1 MKNTEHAHNITQY
14 TYMQDTSHM
23 TRQHKTG
30 ALALKY
36 DGGNQYIFNNPTLTP
51 ATTSWKLLGTGNTEH
66 R

>member
-1 MKNTEHAHNITQY
+1 MKNTEHAHSITQY

-51 ATTSWKLLGTGNTEH
+51 ATT
-66 R
+66 